1 MLRSLHIQQLDKSLE
16 PWRALAGSRPDRG
29 WLRAL
34 RQALGMTT
42 RQLAA
47 AVGVSQAAVMDAER
61 VEARGDISL
70 STLRRYAEALDCEL
84 VYALVPRRPLRD
96 MIDQRAD
103 RIAREQVAR
112 VRHSMALE
120 DQGTGDDHREREVA
134 ALRQQLLDGP
144 PSRLWR

>member
-1 MLRSLHIQQLDKSLE
+1 MNRSLQIRQLDTTLE
-16 PWRALAGSRPDRG
+16 PWRTVARARPDRG

-47 AVGVSQAAVMDAER
+47 SVGVSQAAVMDAER
-61 VEARGDISL
+61 AEARGDITL

-84 VYALVPRRPLRD
+84 TYALVPRRPLKD
-96 MIDQRAD
+96 VIEQRAD
-103 RIAREQVAR
+103 RIAREEVAR
-112 VRHSMALE
+112 VRHTMELE
-120 DQGTGDDHREREVA
+120 EQGTGDDERERAVS
-134 ALRQQLLDGP
+134 ALRRQILDGR

>member
-16 PWRALAGSRPDRG
+16 PWRALAGPRPDRG

-103 RIAREQVAR
+103 RVAREHVAR

>member
-1 MLRSLHIQQLDKSLE
+1 MNRFLQIRQLDATLE
-16 PWRALAGSRPDRG
+16 PWRALAGSRPARG

-47 AVGVSQAAVMDAER
+47 SVGVTQAAVMDAER
-61 VEARGDISL
+61 AEARGDITL

-84 VYALVPRRPLRD
+84 TYALVPRRPLRD
-96 MIDQRAD
+96 IIEQRAD
-103 RIAREQVAR
+103 RIAREEVAR
-112 VRHSMALE
+112 VRHTMELE
-120 DQGTGDDHREREVA
+120 EQGTGDEERERAVTS
-134 ALRQQLLDGP
+134 LRQQVLDGR

>member
-1 MLRSLHIQQLDKSLE
+1 MNRFLQIRQLDATLE
-16 PWRALAGSRPDRG
+16 PWRALAGSRPARG

-47 AVGVSQAAVMDAER
+47 SVGVTQAAVMDAER
-61 VEARGDISL
+61 AEARGDITL

-84 VYALVPRRPLRD
+84 TYALVPRRPLKD
-96 MIDQRAD
+96 VIEQRAD
-103 RIAREQVAR
+103 RIAREEVAR
-112 VRHSMALE
+112 VRHTMELE
-120 DQGTGDDHREREVA
+120 EQGTGDEERERAVA
-134 ALRQQLLDGP
+134 TLRRQILEGR